1 MNNIILDK
9 VKLENGI
16 TINFAAKGDE
26 SQIPTIFLHG
36 YVDSW
41 RSFSGVLS
49 ELSPEFHCIAIDLR
63 GHGDSDKPAS
73 GYGMSDFTNDL
84 VLFMNTLGLKQVNIV
99 GHSMGSFIAQSLAA
113 NCSRLI
119 ERLILISSAPS
130 AADNKVLQEI
140 KSDIDALRDPVDRN
154 FVASFQAPANPISK
168 EALDM
173 IISESMK
180 VPARVWQGALSG
192 LLEVNHRPLLRNIAV
207 PTLII
212 WGKQDGIFLRR
223 DQEELLAEIGDSR
236 LKEYDAGHAL
246 HWEQPS
252 EVASD
257 LKEFLNS

>member
-1 MNNIILDK
+1 MDK
-9 VKLENGI
+9 VKLENGV
-16 TINFAAKGDE
+16 TIHFAEKGDE
-26 SQIPTIFLHG
+26 SRIPTIFLHG

-49 ELSPEFHCIAIDLR
+49 ELPPEFHCIAIDLR

-73 GYGMSDFTNDL
+73 GYGISDFTDDL
-84 VLFMNTLGLKQVNIV
+84 VLFMNILGLKQVNIV

-113 NCSRLI
+113 NYPRLI
-119 ERLILISSAPS
+119 ERLVLIGSAPS

-140 KSDIDALRDPVDRN
+140 KADSDSLRDPVDRN
-154 FVASFQAPANPISK
+154 FVVAFQAPANPISK
-168 EALDM
+168 KALDM
-173 IISESMK
+173 IVSESMK

-192 LLEVNHRPLLRNIAV
+192 LLEANHRPLLRRIAA

-212 WGKQDGIFLRR
+212 WGNQDGIFLRR

-252 EVASD
+252 EVAGD
-257 LKEFLNS
+257 LQEFLNS